1 MTIQEAIEIMRLK
14 PNDIERLS
22 VNGIM
27 YILHLN
33 SVQMSRINTTV
44 EKERLTKEAEALNT
58 LLKIA
63 K

>member
-1 MTIQEAIEIMRLK
+1 MTIQEAIEIMCLK

-44 EKERLTKEAEALNT
+44 ERERLTKEAEALNT

>member
-1 MTIQEAIEIMRLK
+1 MTIQEAIEIMHLK
-14 PNDIERLS
+14 PNDKERLS

-44 EKERLTKEAEALNT
+44 EIERLTKEAEALNT

>member
-1 MTIQEAIEIMRLK
+1 MTIQEAIEIMHLK
-14 PNDIERLS
+14 PNDMERLS

-33 SVQMSRINTTV
+33 SIQMSRINTTV
-44 EKERLTKEAEALNT
+44 ERERLIREAEALNT